1 MDHNGLLIF
10 VKNPVEGK
18 VKTRLAKTIGDHNAL
33 LIYRALLKHTQ
44 TIASEI
50 SVSRYLF
57 YDEKIE
63 ISDNWLN
70 NLYTKNQQING
81 DLGKRMSAAFEH
93 VFSKGVSK
101 AIIIGSDCIELTT
114 EIINNAFE
122 LLENNDV
129 VIGPALDG
137 GYYLLGMKTL
147 HNCIF
152 ENKSW
157 STDLLLAE
165 TLESLKKENLSVQL
179 VPKLSDIDTETDLT
193 PELRNLIV
201 G

>member
-18 VKTRLAKTIGDHNAL
+18 VKTRLAKTIGDQNAL
-33 LIYRALLKHTQ
+33 LIYHALLNHTQ

-63 ISDNWLN
+63 INDDWLN
-70 NLYTKNQQING
+70 DLYTKNQQVNG

-114 EIINNAFE
+114 EIINKAFE

-157 STDLLLAE
+157 STDLLIAE

-179 VPKLSDIDTETDLT
+179 MSKLSDIDTETDLT

>member
-18 VKTRLAKTIGDHNAL
+18 VKTRLAKTIGDQNAL
-33 LIYRALLKHTQ
+33 LIYHALLNHTR

-63 ISDNWLN
+63 INDDWFND
-70 NLYTKNQQING
+70 LYTKNQQVNG

-114 EIINNAFE
+114 EIITNAFE

-157 STDLLLAE
+157 STDLLIAE

-179 VPKLSDIDTETDLT
+179 MPKLSDIDTETDLT

>member
-63 ISDNWLN
+63 INDNWLN
-70 NLYTKNQQING
+70 NLYTKNQQVNG

-122 LLENNDV
+122 LLENNDL

>member
-63 ISDNWLN
+63 INDDWFSD
-70 NLYTKNQQING
+70 LYTKNQQVNG

>member
-63 ISDNWLN
+63 INDNWLN
-70 NLYTKNQQING
+70 NLYTKNQQVNG